1 MLKKFDSKAAAIRL
15 SRLLKKVIQRG
26 RRRVTTGG
34 VPSRVRWGLW
44 WPENEVGDLFQ
55 QPARWGCL
63 ECRRRTPSTDG
74 I

>member
-34 VPSRVRWGLW
+34 VPSRVR
-44 WPENEVGDLFQ
+44 
-55 QPARWGCL
+55 
-63 ECRRRTPSTDG
+63 
-74 I
+74 